1 MTWIKAVKAAIT
13 APCARLVTI
22 EAMPD
27 TPLPPTYQVD
37 LEPIGRRVQ
46 ITAGQTLLDAAR
58 AAGIDMVAVC
68 GGAGTCYTCLVRPRL
83 GTLSELTP
91 SEQAGLS
98 AEQVALGYRLACQA
112 NPLSDVK
119 VEIPPD
125 SLATQQRLQLEG
137 QGDEH
142 APCPLVEAID
152 VTVPPADLEDLRADT
167 TRLQDAVEALAGLR
181 PTFPHSI
188 LRDLSGQL
196 RTQAW
201 SVRLGLRR
209 LDHPG
214 DGSLVVAVTPASAP
228 LLGLAADIGTTKIAA
243 YLVDLATG
251 RTLAKAGAV
260 NPQIS
265 YGEDVLSR
273 IAYAGEHVDGR
284 ATLQSRVANTL
295 NALVAEL
302 CEESGTTPGQV
313 AEAVI
318 VGNTAMHHLFAGLPV
333 DQLGR
338 APYVATISGPL
349 DVPAHDLGLVLAP
362 GAFVH
367 LPSNIAGFVGADHV
381 AMALGTGAWET
392 QHTVVAVDIGT
403 NTEVSVTKNGR
414 VWCCSCASGPAF
426 EGAHIRDGMR
436 AAPGAIERVQIIDGQ
451 PRLKTIGNQLPV
463 GLCGSGIL
471 DVVSELLR
479 TGIVNR
485 KGAFV
490 EGTPGLGREGDL
502 VHYLLAAPATTGHGR
517 PIIVSRKDVNEI
529 QLAKAAIRVGVDVL
543 LHEANIRYDEIE
555 DFIVAGAF
563 GTYLDIASTV
573 RTGMFPPLPL
583 ERFKQ
588 VGNAAGAG
596 AKQMLIS
603 ANRRAFAARRAREV
617 TYVEL
622 TVYPEF
628 DRMYLK
634 ALYF

>member
-1 MTWIKAVKAAIT
+1 
-13 APCARLVTI
+13 
-22 EAMPD
+22 MPN
-27 TPLPPTYQVD
+27 PPIPSTYHVD
-37 LEPIGRRVQ
+37 LEPIGRRVE
-46 ITAGQTLLDAAR
+46 ITAGQSLLDAAR
-58 AAGIDMVAVC
+58 TAGIDMVAVC
-68 GGAGTCYTCLVRPRL
+68 GGAGWCYSCVVRPRT
-83 GTLSELTP
+83 GMLSELTQP
-91 SEQAGLS
+91 EQDGLS
-98 AEQVALGYRLACQA
+98 AEQLAAGYRLACQA
-112 NPLSDVK
+112 RPLSDVK

-137 QGDEH
+137 EEDEH
-142 APCPLVEAID
+142 APAPVVTALD
-152 VTVPPADLEDLRADT
+152 VTVPPADLDDLRADV
-167 TRLQDAVEALAGLR
+167 TRLQDATEALAGLR

-188 LRDLSGQL
+188 LRELSGQL
-196 RTQAW
+196 RAQAW
-201 SVRLGLRR
+201 SARLGLRR
-209 LDHPG
+209 LGHQG
-214 DGSLVVAVTPASAP
+214 DENLVVAVTPAGAA
-228 LLGLAADIGTTKIAA
+228 LLGLAVDIGTTKIAA
-243 YLVDLATG
+243 YLVELATG

-273 IAYAGEHVDGR
+273 IAFANEHAEGR
-284 ATLQSRVANTL
+284 GTLQSRVADALNT
-295 NALVAEL
+295 LVAEL
-302 CEESGTTPGQV
+302 CTESGTTPSQI
-313 AEAVI
+313 ADAVI

-338 APYVATISGPL
+338 APYVATISDPL
-349 DVPAHDLGLVLAP
+349 DVLARDLGLTLAP

-367 LPSNIAGFVGADHV
+367 LPSTIAGFVGADHV

-392 QHTVVAVDIGT
+392 TRTVVAVDIGT
-403 NTEVSVTKNGR
+403 NTEVSVAKNGR

-436 AAPGAIERVQIIDGQ
+436 AAPGAIERVQIVDGQ
-451 PRLKTIGNQLPV
+451 PRLKTIGNQPPV
-463 GLCGSGIL
+463 GICGSGIM
-471 DVVSELLR
+471 DVISELLK
-479 TGIVNR
+479 TGVLNR

-502 VHYLLAAPATTGHGR
+502 VYYLLAAPTATGHGR
-517 PIIVSRKDVNEI
+517 PIVVSRKDINEI

-543 LHEANIRYDEIE
+543 LHEANIRYEEID

-573 RTGMFPPLPL
+573 RTGMFPPLSL

-596 AKQMLIS
+596 ARQMLIS
-603 ANRRAFAARRAREV
+603 ADRRTLAAQRAREV

-628 DRMYLK
+628 DRMYMK

>member
-1 MTWIKAVKAAIT
+1 
-13 APCARLVTI
+13 
-22 EAMPD
+22 MPIPD
-27 TPLPPTYQVD
+27 IPHLPTYHID
-37 LEPIGRRVQ
+37 LEPIGRRVE
-46 ITAGQTLLDAAR
+46 ITFGQTLLDAAR

-68 GGAGTCYTCLVRPRL
+68 GGAGWCYSCVVRPRT
-83 GTLSELTP
+83 GALSELTQP
-91 SEQAGLS
+91 EQDGLS
-98 AEQVALGYRLACQA
+98 AEQLAAGYRLACQTM
-112 NPLSDVK
+112 PLSDVK

-137 QGDEH
+137 QENEY
-142 APCPLVEAID
+142 ALAPLVEAVD
-152 VTVPPADLEDLRADT
+152 VAVAPAGLGDLRADV

-188 LRDLSGQL
+188 VRELSGQL
-196 RTQAW
+196 RAQDW
-201 SVRLGLRR
+201 SARLGLRR
-209 LDHPG
+209 LDHQG
-214 DGSLVVAVTPASAP
+214 ETRQVVAMTTAGAP
-228 LLGLAADIGTTKIAA
+228 LLGLAVDIGTTKIAA
-243 YLVDLATG
+243 YLVELATG

-260 NPQIS
+260 NPQVS

-273 IAYAGEHVDGR
+273 IAYASEHADGR
-284 ATLQSRVANTL
+284 AILQSRVADAL
-295 NALVAEL
+295 NQLVAEL
-302 CEESGTTPGQV
+302 CAESGTSQSQV
-313 AEAVI
+313 ADAVI

-338 APYVATISGPL
+338 APYVATISDPL
-349 DVPAHDLGLVLAP
+349 DVLARDLGLTLAP
-362 GAFVH
+362 GAYVH

-392 QHTVVAVDIGT
+392 KRTVVAVDIGT
-403 NTEVSVTKNGR
+403 NTEVTVTKDGR

-436 AAPGAIERVQIIDGQ
+436 AAPGAIERVQIVDGQ
-451 PRLKTIGNQLPV
+451 PRLKTIGNQPPV
-463 GLCGSGIL
+463 GICGSGIM
-471 DVVSELLR
+471 DVISELLKA
-479 TGIVNR
+479 GMINR

-490 EGTPGLGREGDL
+490 EGTPGLGRDGDL
-502 VHYLLAAPATTGHGR
+502 VYYLLAAPATTGHGR
-517 PIIVSRKDVNEI
+517 PIVVSRKDINEI
-529 QLAKAAIRVGVDVL
+529 QLAKAAIRVGVDIL
-543 LHEANIRYDEIE
+543 LREANIRYDEIE

-573 RTGMFPPLPL
+573 RTGMFPPLLL

-596 AKQMLIS
+596 ARQMLIS
-603 ANRRAFAARRAREV
+603 ASRRALAAQRAREV

-628 DRMYLK
+628 DRQYMK